1 MYTNADA
8 TLYNYY
14 KNKST
19 GKVIYTK
26 TYLRGVFWD
35 DTKQAN
41 VLKSGLAAIESVSVF
56 IPFSVDAG
64 GKEFLPP
71 KEYAKLNES
80 DLSKYYTFV
89 TNSQDF
95 LIQGII
101 DYDIDNTSSQ
111 TVTAGLSYLK
121 NNYDKVM
128 TISVVDEKNYG
139 SDDMRHWEIGG
150 K

>member
-1 MYTNADA
+1 VYTNADA

-19 GKVIYTK
+19 GKVTYTK

-41 VLKSGLAAIESVSVF
+41 VLKSGLATIESVSVF

-64 GKEFLPP
+64 DKEFLPP